1 MSDGAP
7 QHTPVEDFGQTP
19 AASANTGNPEDLA
32 AAREH
37 GWTEDSALDYNAFN
51 APTSDSN
58 PTWAS
63 SAKVYEWDGEEGDV
77 GPADAEL
84 EAQLFEGEHN
94 RAGTALDHIMNFS
107 ATVEGPQTYDPISS
121 FENAG
126 LHPQVLANVKL
137 CQYETMTVIQGY
149 CIPIILA
156 GHDLVA
162 VAQTGSGKT
171 AAYLIPIISKLMGKV
186 RKLQGPR
193 SKGGVRV
200 RAEPLVV
207 IVVPTRELAQQI
219 FDEARRLCYRS
230 MLRPVCAY
238 GGIPMG
244 INLQELGKG
253 CDLLIGTPGR
263 LQDLMDKPDVL
274 SMKRVKFTVID
285 EADEMLHT
293 DWEQE
298 MSKIMGGG
306 DMNEDPD
313 HAYLMFSATFPKE
326 SRAAARMYM
335 AEDFIRVRIG
345 RAGSTHKNVAQDII
359 FVERNS
365 KKQALYDILM
375 ARPPCRTLV
384 FCNSRPAVEELDD
397 YLWNRSIPT
406 VFMHGGRSQL
416 EREDAMR
423 RFKGEKFH
431 VLIATNVF
439 GRGIDIP
446 QVNHVVNYD
455 LPGTEYGGISEY
467 IHRIGRTG
475 RIGHKGQATSFYNE
489 RNEDI
494 APALVNILL
503 ETEQEV
509 PDFLLEFKPEDGKAE
524 FVDDVTDDE
533 DEISEPTY
541 VTAAGNGDASGEP
554 ASPAAAE
561 GGWGTGDAAEAE
573 APTIDAWA
581 SAPSAAW

>member
-1 MSDGAP
+1 MSESGFQDAP
-7 QHTPVEDFGQTP
+7 AEEFGQIP
-19 AASANTGNPEDLA
+19 ANPASAPNPEDA
-32 AAREH
+32 VAAREH
-37 GWTEDSALDYNAFN
+37 GWGEDEKLDYDAFN

-58 PTWAS
+58 PAWAS
-63 SAKVYEWDGEEGDV
+63 SAQVYEWSGEEGDV
-77 GPADAEL
+77 GAPDLEL
-84 EAQLFEGEHN
+84 EEQLFRNGQSK
-94 RAGTALDHIMNFS
+94 AGTSLDHILNFS
-107 ATVEGPQTYDPISS
+107 ATLEGPKQFAPIGS
-121 FENAG
+121 FDTAG
-126 LHPQVLANVKL
+126 LHPQVLANVQL
-137 CQYETMTVIQGY
+137 CNYDRITVIQGY

-193 SKGGVRV
+193 PAMKGARV

-238 GGIPMG
+238 GGIPMSS
-244 INLQELGKG
+244 NLQELAKG

-263 LQDLMDKPDVL
+263 LQDLMDKPDIL

-285 EADEMLHT
+285 EADEMLQG
-293 DWEQE
+293 DWEDE
-298 MSKIMGGG
+298 MNKIMGGG

-326 SRAAARMYM
+326 SRAIARTYM
-335 AEDFIRVRIG
+335 DADFMRVRIG
-345 RAGSTHKNVAQDII
+345 RAGSTHKNVTQDVVFI
-359 FVERNS
+359 ERHS
-365 KKQALYDILM
+365 KKQALYDLLM

-384 FCNSRPAVEELDD
+384 FCNSKPGVEEVDD
-397 YLWNRSIPT
+397 YLYNRQLPT

-423 RFKGEKFH
+423 RFKGDKPH
-431 VLIATNVF
+431 ILIATNVF
-439 GRGIDIP
+439 GRGIDVP
-446 QVNHVVNYD
+446 QVNHVINYD
-455 LPGTEYGGISEY
+455 LPGMEYGGISEY

-475 RIGHKGQATSFYNE
+475 RIGHKGHATSFYNE

-509 PDFLLEFKPEDGKAE
+509 PDFLQDFKPENGQAE
-524 FVDDVTDDE
+524 FEDDVTDNE
-533 DEISEPTY
+533 DEASEPGY
-541 VTAAGNGDASGEP
+541 VTAAGEAEAP
-554 ASPAAAE
+554 AEAATG
-561 GGWGTGDAAEAE
+561 GGWGTDASTPAVA
-573 APTIDAWA
+573 ADAGWGAATEPVTA
-581 SAPSAAW
+581 SW